1 MAKTKAKTKAK
12 VAPKR
17 EQRVTG
23 IMITRTQLESYKVVG
38 DNYVG
43 EEVRL
48 PIANVS
54 DQMPL
59 QNREGE
65 NVLSTREGTEGQQL
79 FKNIINLKAIA
90 PHNIEAIR
98 ETFKDKEEVDL
109 GELDGLLM
117 SANTRPY
124 IDGNEPQLP
133 MFGGSIIAHIEKVE
147 TGSDAQA
154 NGSPEWIV
162 AVQSFALPEVKK
174 ASNFSLESED
184 ALKLPDDDTP
194 DS

>member
-1 MAKTKAKTKAK
+1 MANTKIKPKKA
-12 VAPKR
+12 
-17 EQRVTG
+17 RVTG
-23 IMITRTQLESYKVVG
+23 IMITRTQLEGYKVVG

-54 DQMPL
+54 DQMAL
-59 QNREGE
+59 TNKEGE
-65 NVLSTREGTEGQQL
+65 DVFSDREGTEGQQL

-90 PHNIEAIR
+90 PHSLEAVR
-98 ETFKDKEEVDL
+98 NVFKDKEEVDL

-124 IDGNEPQLP
+124 VDGNVPALP
-133 MFGGSIIAHIEKVE
+133 MFGGSIIAHIEKVQ
-147 TGSDAQA
+147 TGELAQK

-174 ASNFSLESED
+174 ASNFSFESKED
-184 ALKLPDDDTP
+184 ALELPTDDAP